1 MGIWLFDEKE
11 RQLALDVLQSKLNG
25 TEADSDHDIED
36 NDSANTS
43 STAQLKPISVTDLL
57 GGSKASSSSSP
68 TPTPTPSI
76 LDILSKAKMPKSTS
90 RPSSLETEITE
101 NFKDLPSET
110 SLKVFTDSVCLF
122 LRSNPQLLASLYSQL
137 TTKKQ

>member
-57 GGSKASSSSSP
+57 GGSKASSSSSSS
-68 TPTPTPSI
+68 PTPTPSI

-122 LRSNPQLLASLYSQL
+122 LRSNPQLLASLHSQL

>member
-25 TEADSDHDIED
+25 TEVDSDHDIED

-57 GGSKASSSSSP
+57 GGSKASSSSS
-68 TPTPTPSI
+68 PTPTPSI

-122 LRSNPQLLASLYSQL
+122 LRSNPQLLASLHSQL